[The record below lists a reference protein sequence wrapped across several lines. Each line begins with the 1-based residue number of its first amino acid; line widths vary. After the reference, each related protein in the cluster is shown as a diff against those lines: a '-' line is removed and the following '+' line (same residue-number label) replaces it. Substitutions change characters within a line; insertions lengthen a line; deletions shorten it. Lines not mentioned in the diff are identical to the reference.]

1 MRADQHAGIDSDRK
15 GGKQHTSE
23 WASITP
29 VNGHARKS
37 NFGIIPSVSLS
48 LSLSFSLASRQSSS
62 QPVGSQQSKSR
73 LCLSLSLVV
82 VSFSPSDRLGHSKRV
97 VKPTQIMHGNR
108 EGGGKQ
114 PSIRPPRQAGAHACM
129 QRGIPDKQA
138 VRSHLA
144 GHLATQE
151 FGHPSGQLAR
161 QIASHQAKLPYT
173 TRMPYSLSLSLS
185 LSFYYLTLLSLQA

>member
-1 MRADQHAGIDSDRK
+1 M
-15 GGKQHTSE
+15 GKQHTSE
-23 WASITP
+23 WQRTEEQFRHHSIRLP
-29 VNGHARKS
+29 L
-37 NFGIIPSVSLS
+37 SLS
-48 LSLSFSLASRQSSS
+48 ISLSFSLASRQSSS

-73 LCLSLSLVV
+73 LCLPLSLSLVV

-114 PSIRPPRQAGAHACM
+114 PSIRPPRQAGTHACM
-129 QRGIPDKQA
+129 QRGIPDNQA

-161 QIASHQAKLPYT
+161 QIASDPAKRPNT
-173 TRMPYSLSLSLS
+173 NRMPLSLSLRS
-185 LSFYYLTLLSLQA
+185 ITPLPCL